1 MDISK
6 DDLKKIINET
16 IKERL
21 SEESKY
27 QVELLYT
34 VKETSKILKVGIHKV
49 YDLID
54 NGLLLPLKLGSLK
67 IPAVQLEKFIADY
80 TGKDLTDLKNIK
92 DS

>member
-1 MDISK
+1 
-6 DDLKKIINET
+6 LEN
-16 IKERL
+16 
-21 SEESKY
+21 
-27 QVELLYT
+27 LLYT

-67 IPAVQLEKFIADY
+67 IPAIQLDKFISDY

-92 DS
+92 NIGK